1 VSTKSKAKGT
11 AAEREVV
18 RYLQNWWPAAE
29 RRALSG
35 NKDKG
40 DVAGIP
46 GVVVEVKAAATQ
58 QLPAWMRETWVEME
72 NAGAVHCMLVVK
84 RPHKNVARWDAYVP
98 YTLLPW
104 DSGDHEGETEV
115 QMWARMD
122 LRLAALI
129 LAEEMPRWSPSLQS
143 SSTTTWS

>member
-1 VSTKSKAKGT
+1 MTNRSKSRGT

-35 NKDKG
+35 SRDRG

-58 QLPAWMRETWVEME
+58 LIGAWQRETMVEMR
-72 NAGAVHCMLVVK
+72 NAGAAACLLVVK
-84 RPHKNVARWDAYVP
+84 RPYKTAARWDAYFP
-98 YTLLPW
+98 IAFLPSDW
-104 DSGDHEGETEV
+104 SYIPEGEESSWV
-115 QMWARMD
+115 RMD
-122 LRLAALI
+122 LLAAAL
-129 LAEEMPRWSPSLQS
+129 LLRAQGY
-143 SSTTTWS
+143 

>member
-1 VSTKSKAKGT
+1 MSKARAKGT

-46 GVVVEVKAAATQ
+46 GVVVEVKAAQRQELA
-58 QLPAWMRETWVEME
+58 AWKRETLVECQ
-72 NAGAVHCMLVVK
+72 NAGVDLCVLVVK
-84 RPHKNVARWDAYVP
+84 RPYKGVVEWDAYLPRAQFEDDFFKGMTPWVRVDLQVAVA
-98 YTLLPW
+98 LLR
-104 DSGDHEGETEV
+104 SYLS
-115 QMWARMD
+115 R
-122 LRLAALI
+122 
-129 LAEEMPRWSPSLQS
+129 QS
-143 SSTTTWS
+143 

>member
-40 DVAGIP
+40 DVAGIADL
-46 GVVVEVKAAATQ
+46 VVEVKAAATQ
-58 QLPAWMRETWVEME
+58 QVPAWKRETLTEME
-72 NAGAVHCMLVVK
+72 NAGVGNCMLVVK
-84 RPHKNVARWDAYVP
+84 RPRKGVAEWDAYIP
-98 YTLLPW
+98 LGALGYDQRQHLPEEAPQW
-104 DSGDHEGETEV
+104 V
-115 QMWARMD
+115 RMD
-122 LRLAALI
+122 LLVAVLT
-129 LAEEMPRWSPSLQS
+129 LKGEGY
-143 SSTTTWS
+143 

>member
-1 VSTKSKAKGT
+1 MSKARAKGT

-46 GVVVEVKAAATQ
+46 EVVVEVKAAATT
-58 QLPAWMRETWVEME
+58 LLSAWTKETTAEMN
-72 NAGAVHCMLVVK
+72 NADATGCMLVVK
-84 RPHKNVARWDAYVP
+84 RPYKPVERWDAYLP
-98 YTLLPW
+98 LWLLAFEFPGLLKEDLGW
-104 DSGDHEGETEV
+104 V
-115 QMWARMD
+115 RMD
-122 LRLAALI
+122 LGLAAPL
-129 LAEEMPRWSPSLQS
+129 LKKLGY
-143 SSTTTWS
+143 

>member
-1 VSTKSKAKGT
+1 MPVSTKSKAKGT

-58 QLPAWMRETWVEME
+58 QLAGWFRETAAEQI
-72 NAGAVHCMLVVK
+72 NAGAAFCMLVVK
-84 RPHKNVARWDAYVP
+84 RAYKPVPQWDAW
-98 YTLLPW
+98 LPIGQLPVELRHFPAAGKGHIEW
-104 DSGDHEGETEV
+104 V
-115 QMWARMD
+115 RVD
-122 LRLAALI
+122 LFLAAQL
-129 LAEEMPRWSPSLQS
+129 LHFQSQPS
-143 SSTTTWS
+143 SSTTASS

>member
-58 QLPAWMRETWVEME
+58 LIGPWQGETLREME
-72 NAGAVHCMLVVK
+72 NASADRCLLVVK
-84 RPHKNVARWDAYVP
+84 RPYKNVERWDAYIPVDQFP
-98 YTLLPW
+98 GFLGRELMEELLGW
-104 DSGDHEGETEV
+104 V
-115 QMWARMD
+115 RMD
-122 LRLAALI
+122 LALAVQLLRI
-129 LAEEMPRWSPSLQS
+129 GHVGP
-143 SSTTTWS
+143 

>member
-1 VSTKSKAKGT
+1 MSKSRAKGT
-11 AAEREVV
+11 RAEGEVV

-58 QLPAWMRETWVEME
+58 LIGPWQRETLTEMA
-72 NAGAVHCMLVVK
+72 NAGAECCMLVVK
-84 RPHKNVARWDAYVP
+84 RPYKPVYRWDAW
-98 YTLLPW
+98 LPI
-104 DSGDHEGETEV
+104 G
-115 QMWARMD
+115 Q
-122 LRLAALI
+122 L
-129 LAEEMPRWSPSLQS
+129 SPSLQHYPS
-143 SSTTTWS
+143 VGEANEGWVRCDLFLAVMLLTSQGIGL

>member
-11 AAEREVV
+11 TAEREVV

-58 QLPAWMRETWVEME
+58 NIPAWKRETLKEME
-72 NAGAVHCMLVVK
+72 NAGAARCMLVVK
-84 RPHKNVARWDAYVP
+84 RPYKAVPVWDAYLPVKQLP
-98 YTLLPW
+98 GCLGEELLGW
-104 DSGDHEGETEV
+104 V
-115 QMWARMD
+115 RMD
-122 LRLAALI
+122 LALAVQL
-129 LAEEMPRWSPSLQS
+129 LRVEG
-143 SSTTTWS
+143 

>member
-1 VSTKSKAKGT
+1 MSKAKAKGT

-46 GVVVEVKAAATQ
+46 GVCIEIKAAATQ
-58 QLPAWMRETWVEME
+58 LLAAWQKETLTEME
-72 NAGAVHCMLVVK
+72 NARASRCVLVVK
-84 RPHKNVARWDAYVP
+84 RPYKPVSRWDAYIP
-98 YTLLPW
+98 ALYLGGTLHGALR
-104 DSGDHEGETEV
+104 DGEGSLAWT
-115 QMWARMD
+115 RMD
-122 LRLAALI
+122 LALAAAVL
-129 LAEEMPRWSPSLQS
+129 RSQGV
-143 SSTTTWS
+143 

>member
-1 VSTKSKAKGT
+1 MSTKSKVKGT

-46 GVVVEVKAAATQ
+46 GVVIEVKAAKTQ
-58 QLPAWMRETWVEME
+58 LIGPWKREALAEME
-72 NAGAVHCMLVVK
+72 NAGADLCMLVVK
-84 RPHKNVARWDAYVP
+84 RPYKPVAEWDAYMPAYQTVLGGHNA
-98 YTLLPW
+98 YR
-104 DSGDHEGETEV
+104 GEGQWV
-115 QMWARMD
+115 RMD
-122 LRLAALI
+122 LVLAVAAI
-129 LAEEMPRWSPSLQS
+129 AVCEQER
-143 SSTTTWS
+143 

>member
-1 VSTKSKAKGT
+1 MSKAKDRGT

-46 GVVVEVKAAATQ
+46 GLVVEVKAAARPM
-58 QLPAWMRETWVEME
+58 LAAWERETLTEMA
-72 NAGAVHCMLVVK
+72 NAGVPRCVLVVK
-84 RPHKNVARWDAYVP
+84 RPYKGVAQWDAYVP
-98 YTLLPW
+98 TGQLGFWPEDLALGAVEW
-104 DSGDHEGETEV
+104 V
-115 QMWARMD
+115 RMD
-122 LRLAALI
+122 LVLAVML
-129 LAEEMPRWSPSLQS
+129 LRELLRFHSDQS
-143 SSTTTWS
+143 SNITA

>member
-58 QLPAWMRETWVEME
+58 LIGPWQRETMVEME
-72 NAGAVHCMLVVK
+72 NARAARCVLVVK
-84 RPHKNVARWDAYVP
+84 RPYKAVSQWDAYVP
-98 YTLLPW
+98 VLHLGGILRAALE
-104 DSGDHEGETEV
+104 DGERSVE
-115 QMWARMD
+115 WLRMD
-122 LRLAALI
+122 LALAAAML
-129 LAEEMPRWSPSLQS
+129 RSQS
-143 SSTTTWS
+143 Y